1 MSVTSANHFAVVG
14 NITAGGN
21 IACSGPIT
29 TDSDVNCESLIATS
43 DVSCVHLTVT
53 SNINGLSISNLNSL
67 DTTSSI
73 ATTQASLQTQ
83 INTKA
88 ADSNTCHLSGSE
100 TISGSK
106 TFTGGV
112 VLSSNVTAN
121 GLTISPTELGYLDGA
136 TSNLQTQLNA
146 KAGTATTNTF
156 SQAQTFTGGLLVNSN
171 VTANSAVL
179 TPTELSYLDGAT
191 SNLQTQLNTNASNI
205 ASNSST
211 LASHSSN
218 LSNLNTS
225 VTALDTALTVGT
237 QLVVG
242 TNNGW
247 YSAGNISC
255 SAYASGGRCKMRL
268 VGGNAYTQ
276 NTSYGAECIILLSIN
291 NGGTSAI
298 NIQGE
303 YFHLGPAFV
312 SAVRVVQ
319 YALSAYTVYVQL
331 ANYCGCSVFGECFNA
346 QFAGDNTFIG
356 TTAPSTTPQI
366 TLNGSSLMG
375 FAAYA
380 RVNNDGTTSI
390 NSNCTVSRQ
399 AAGVYIINVT
409 VPNNGLSWA
418 SGTAYSHTVDTG
430 SAVGFPSYSHSVTC
444 RGGGSSPALQDAWFS
459 FFVI

>member
-1 MSVTSANHFAVVG
+1 MSVTSAIHFAAVG
-14 NITAGGN
+14 NVTAGGS

-29 TDSDVNCESLIATS
+29 TDSDIDCENLTATS

-53 SNINGLSISNLNSL
+53 SNINGLSLSNLNSL
-67 DTTSSI
+67 DTTTSI

-83 INTKA
+83 VNTKA
-88 ADSNTCHLSGSE
+88 ADANTVHLTGSE

-106 TFTGGV
+106 TFSGGV

-121 GLTISPTELGYLDGA
+121 GLTISPVEVGNLDGS
-136 TSNLQTQLNA
+136 TSNLQSQING
-146 KAGTATTNTF
+146 KAGTSTTNTF
-156 SQAQTFTGGLLVNSN
+156 SAAQTFTGGLLVNST

-179 TPTELSYLDGAT
+179 TPTELSYIDGAS
-191 SNLQTQLNTNASNI
+191 SNLQQQLNTNATNI
-205 ASNSST
+205 ASNTST

-218 LSNLNTS
+218 LSALNSS

-247 YSAGNISC
+247 YAAGNITC
-255 SAYASGGRCKMRL
+255 SGYASGGRCKMRL

-298 NIQGE
+298 NMQGE
-303 YFHLGPAFV
+303 YFHLGPTFV

-331 ANYCGCSVFGECFNA
+331 ANYCGCSAFGECFNA

-390 NSNCTVSRQ
+390 SSNCTVSRQ
-399 AAGVYIINVT
+399 AAGVYVINVS

-418 SGTAYSHTVDTG
+418 SGTAYSTVVDTG
-430 SAVGFPSYSHSVTC
+430 TAVGFPTYSHSVTC
-444 RGGGSSPALQDAWFS
+444 RGGGGSPALQDAWFS
-459 FFVI
+459 FFCI